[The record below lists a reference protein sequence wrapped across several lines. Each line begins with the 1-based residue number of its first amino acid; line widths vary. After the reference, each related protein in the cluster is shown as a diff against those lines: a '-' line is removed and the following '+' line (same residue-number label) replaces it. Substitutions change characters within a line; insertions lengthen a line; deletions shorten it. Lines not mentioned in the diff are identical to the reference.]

1 MSHHVTEKPTD
12 RIDKQIAGLKGWRGE
27 MMTKLRKIINS
38 ADPGIKEDWKW
49 ETAVWV
55 HSGNVCSIG
64 AFKDHVK
71 LNFFKGAALADP
83 KRLFNSGLD
92 AKTSRAIDFSERDR
106 VNEAA
111 LKELVKAAIAQNTE
125 R

>member
-1 MSHHVTEKPTD
+1 MTQKPSD
-12 RIDKQIAGLKGWRGE
+12 LIDKQITDLKGWRGDL
-27 MMTKLRKIINS
+27 MTKLRKVINS
-38 ADPGIKEDWKW
+38 ADPGIKEDRKW
-49 ETAVWV
+49 ETAVWI
-55 HSGNVCSIG
+55 HNGNVCSIG

-83 KRLFNSGLD
+83 KHLFNSGLD

-111 LKELVKAAIAQNTE
+111 LKELVRAAILQNRTK